1 LTAEALRDTGLGGA
15 LRAGAVDLYYHSIR
29 MVPANLAWGLGFAG
43 VLFVAVSLGPVAL
56 LGAPLLALP
65 LVGVA
70 RLAGL
75 IARHEEVVLSDAWA
89 AARDLA
95 GPALIAGSLGV
106 GATAALTTNI
116 AVGVANA
123 TPLGLSL
130 AVLAAWGLVGLGL
143 LAFPFWVLLGD
154 PARAAWSVIDVGRLT
169 GMLLLVHPLRLVG
182 LGMVVAAALLIG
194 AILVAA
200 LLTVAVAYA
209 ALVTAHR
216 ILPAADRLSA
226 GTPTFPPL
234 ALAPPVTEPVAAD

>member
-1 LTAEALRDTGLGGA
+1 MGLGGA
-15 LRAGAVDLYYHSIR
+15 LRAAAIDLYYQSIR
-29 MVPANLAWGLGFAG
+29 MVPANLVWGLGFTA
-43 VLFVAVSLGPVAL
+43 VLFTAVAVGPVAL
-56 LGAPLLALP
+56 LAAPLLALP

-75 IARHEEVVLSDAWA
+75 IARHEEVVLSDAWT
-89 AARDLA
+89 AARERA
-95 GPALIAGSLGV
+95 GPALIGGILGV

-116 AVGVANA
+116 AVGLANA
-123 TPLGLSL
+123 TPVGLSL

-154 PARAAWSVIDVGRLT
+154 PARVAWPALDVVRLT

-182 LGMVVAAALLIG
+182 LGLVVAAALVIG
-194 AILVAA
+194 AVLVAA

-226 GTPTFPPL
+226 GTPTFPAL
-234 ALAPPVTEPVAAD
+234 ALASPITEPVAAD